1 MVTQG
6 DPVTARRRE
15 RGAALV
21 LVMWLVAAMAITV
34 GGALALAREE
44 VGLASSRLG
53 EAKVYAL
60 GKGIARLAILDRASA
75 KMGVDENGDPDPA
88 GLARVFSAAYQ
99 VDGLQVTAKVY
110 PASGFVSVAESDP
123 EVWQE
128 LLAGL
133 GGVDMATA
141 GQLAEA
147 IVATELKA
155 RAGVGSGPAGSFGY
169 YYAKKAGRSSVYV
182 EQLLNVEGMKRA
194 TYDRIRPIISPFDVG
209 SGVDVEAAPPEL
221 QQIFGAT
228 EAATEGTNPQGLAD
242 LSGSNDTQGY
252 YCVEIEVRLAP
263 SERFTQRVWVESS
276 GTDEFS
282 AVRLARIGK
291 PQQQKSGRKG

>member
-1 MVTQG
+1 M
-6 DPVTARRRE
+6 TARRRE

-44 VGLASSRLG
+44 VSLTSSRLG

-60 GKGIARLAILDRASA
+60 GKGIARLAVLDRARA
-75 KMGVDENGDPDPA
+75 KMAVDENGDPDPA
-88 GLARVFSAAYQ
+88 GLARVFSSAYQ

-123 EVWQE
+123 QVWQE

-133 GGVDMATA
+133 GGADTSTSV
-141 GQLAEA
+141 QLAEA
-147 IVATELKA
+147 IVATDLKA
-155 RAGVGSGPAGSFGY
+155 SAGVGSGATGSFGY

-182 EQLLNVEGMKRA
+182 EQLLNVEGMSRA
-194 TYDRIRPIISPFDVG
+194 TYDRIRPVISPFNVG
-209 SGVDVEAAPPEL
+209 SGVDVGAAPPEL
-221 QQIFGAT
+221 QQIFGTT
-228 EAATEGTNPQGLAD
+228 EAAAGEQSSQDLAD
-242 LSGSNDTQGY
+242 LSGSDDAQGY
-252 YCVEIEVRLAP
+252 YCVEIEVRVSP

-282 AVRLARIGK
+282 AVRLTRIEK
-291 PQQQKSGRKG
+291 PRQQASVRTG